1 MKESGPCEPEP
12 TPPEGRNDVEH
23 LQERIAALDEAN
35 ASDRVKGGQAMGLVS
50 SLGFVVVSTL
60 ALGAYGGKWL
70 AARYGMPS
78 LQIGCLLLSV
88 CFMFVSVYKLLR
100 PFLGK

>member
-1 MKESGPCEPEP
+1 VQESGPTESGSI
-12 TPPEGRNDVEH
+12 PPEDRDDVTH

-35 ASDRVKGGQAMGLVS
+35 TSDRVAGGQAVGLVS

-70 AARYGMPS
+70 AARYDMPS
-78 LQIGCLLLSV
+78 LQIGCLLLAV
-88 CFMFVSVYKLLR
+88 CFMFFSVYKLLR
-100 PFLGK
+100 PFLSK